1 VKRERGRPSCHP
13 DASANHV
20 SRFTFHAREPGS
32 LLLTDALDH
41 RGIILTLAVNP
52 WHALDMSKAPRKAL
66 GQFII
71 ADPRICGGR
80 PTFKGTRVTVADVLA
95 DVERGLS
102 WDFICYRWGDGKIT
116 KEALTEAV
124 QLARR
129 ALLTRAGHLAEDV
142 AAAA

>member
-1 VKRERGRPSCHP
+1 VWHTGIMK
-13 DASANHV
+13 
-20 SRFTFHAREPGS
+20 TAR
-32 LLLTDALDH
+32 
-41 RGIILTLAVNP
+41 
-52 WHALDMSKAPRKAL
+52 RKSL

-71 ADPRICGGR
+71 ADPKICRGM
-80 PTFKGTRVTVADVLA
+80 PTFKGTRVTVADVLD

-116 KEALTEAV
+116 KEAVAEAV

-129 ALLTRAGHLAEDV
+129 ALLDRAGHLAEDV